1 MENKKAAWPKFGE
14 WVYNAQGEPHCSECG
29 AEVKDITPFCAHCGA
44 CMGDIDEFGG
54 NDPWF
59 RVERESPKIGQ
70 RVIATDGVFVGE
82 VYYTHAGTY
91 SRLGKRTTHWMPL
104 PDVPQ
109 R

>member
-14 WVYNAQGEPHCSECG
+14 WVYNECGEPHCSECG
-29 AEVKDITPFCAHCGA
+29 AEVKGITPFCAHCGA

-54 NDPWF
+54 NDHWI
-59 RVERESPKIGQ
+59 RVECESPKIGQ

-91 SRLGKRTTHWMPL
+91 SRL
-104 PDVPQ
+104 
-109 R
+109 

>member
-14 WVYNAQGEPHCSECG
+14 WVYNAQGEPHCS
-29 AEVKDITPFCAHCGA
+29 
-44 CMGDIDEFGG
+44 GG
-54 NDPWF
+54 NDHWI
-59 RVERESPKIGQ
+59 RVECESPKIGQ